1 MQNPKTIF
9 VTGATG
15 NQGGA
20 VARSLI
26 NRGFKVKA
34 LTRNPS
40 SVSAQT
46 LEKLQAEI
54 VKGDLN
60 NTDTFHN
67 HIKDI
72 DGIFAVL
79 TYENGIDKEIK
90 QGVNLANLAKSMA
103 LNIFYILPLL
113 ALI

>member
-1 MQNPKTIF
+1 MQNSKTIF

-26 NRGFKVKA
+26 NNGFKVKA

-40 SVSAQT
+40 SPPAQN
-46 LEKLQAEI
+46 LKKLHAEI
-54 VKGDLN
+54 VQGDLN
-60 NTDTFHN
+60 NTDTFRD
-67 HIKDI
+67 HIKDV

-90 QGVNLANLAKSMA
+90 QGMDLANLAKEYDVKH
-103 LNIFYILPLL
+103 FYTLRL
-113 ALI
+113 